1 MTLVWKTPTTCL
13 IYILAINI
21 NLGMLLLLLE
31 LLLTSDSLSLKSEEP
46 NGLRRGD
53 RSYFNNVCG
62 GKYTPSFALY
72 HLHVAPL
79 SSLWVCVYIPQRTM
93 GHWGPMNRIGR
104 FALKCCRH
112 FAARFSA
119 VVEGRWSSSSS
130 LFWCSIKIAGN
141 LIAIY
146 EPPHYLQ

>member
-1 MTLVWKTPTTCL
+1 MWKTPTTCL

-21 NLGMLLLLLE
+21 NLGMLLLE

-62 GKYTPSFALY
+62 GKYTTSFALY

-79 SSLWVCVYIPQRTM
+79 SSLWVCVCVCNPKRTM
-93 GHWGPMNRIGR
+93 AHWGPMNRIGR
-104 FALKCCRH
+104 FALKCVGILLLASQRLS
-112 FAARFSA
+112 R
-119 VVEGRWSSSSS
+119 EDDRRRSSD
-130 LFWCSIKIAGN
+130 A
-141 LIAIY
+141 
-146 EPPHYLQ
+146 Q